1 MSVLQEISLGQI
13 AVCIT
18 FLLGLIGGIGQI
30 KKIIESAIKS
40 ATKPELDAINAKL
53 EALDVK
59 TDKQDLENV
68 KNYLVLVMS
77 DIERGERLDEVEVS
91 RFEEQY
97 EYYTKKG
104 GNSYIHRKYNKL
116 KSEGKI

>member
-1 MSVLQEISLGQI
+1 MNVLQEISLGQI

-18 FLLGLIGGIGQI
+18 FILGFISSVAKI
-30 KKIIESAIKS
+30 KKIIEKAIKS
-40 ATKPELDAINAKL
+40 ATKPELDAINQKL
-53 EALDVK
+53 ETLDVK

-77 DIERGERLDEVEVS
+77 DIERGERLDEVELS

-104 GNSYIHRKYNKL
+104 GNSYIRRKYNKL
-116 KSEGKI
+116 KSESKI